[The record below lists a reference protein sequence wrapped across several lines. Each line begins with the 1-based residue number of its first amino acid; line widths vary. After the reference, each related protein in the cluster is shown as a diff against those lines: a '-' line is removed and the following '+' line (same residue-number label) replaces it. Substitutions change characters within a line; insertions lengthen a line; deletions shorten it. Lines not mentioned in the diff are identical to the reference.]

1 MKGLCPRC
9 DSETV
14 VLGIS
19 KLEAASKKQIRIS
32 IRQCPKCG
40 LIFNETV

>member
-1 MKGLCPRC
+1 MKGICPRC
-9 DSETV
+9 DIETL

-19 KLEAASKKQIRIS
+19 KVEAASKKQIR

-40 LIFNETV
+40 LIFNETA